1 MMAKLYFKFGAMG
14 SSKTANALM
23 TRFNYIEKGRN
34 VLLLKPSVDTRDGK
48 TTIGSRIGL
57 SAEADVVYPDTN
69 IEDFVFERNKS
80 SKTDVIIVDEC
91 QFLTKEQVY
100 QLKNISSFW
109 NIPVL
114 CYGLRTNYKLQ
125 LFEGSKAL
133 FELADSIS
141 EIKSI
146 CSCGEKAIIN
156 ARIDENGNV
165 ITTGDE
171 IDIGGNEKYTGMCYK
186 CWKKALNQNPNSVTK
201 NHHTV
206 EFISYDGE
214 YPNLCSGTV
223 VLNIDG
229 KKVFLP
235 NILVSGGCINLD
247 STEEVIQHPWKIRLS
262 LIPNKYKPLIKQI
275 EDVVNANIPWGC
287 CGGCL

>member
-1 MMAKLYFKFGAMG
+1 MAKLYFKFGAMG

-156 ARIDENGNV
+156 ARIDENGNA

-186 CWKKALNQNPNSVTK
+186 CWKKALNQNPNSATK

-206 EFISYDGE
+206 EFISYDRE
-214 YPNLCSGTV
+214 YPNLCSGTL

-229 KKVFLP
+229 KEICLGDAL
-235 NILVSGGCINLD
+235 ISGGAVEHDQDEVRFGPWEINID
-247 STEEVIQHPWKIRLS
+247 R
-262 LIPNKYKPLIKQI
+262 IPDKYKTLIKQI
-275 EDVVNANIPWGC
+275 KDVVNANIPWGC